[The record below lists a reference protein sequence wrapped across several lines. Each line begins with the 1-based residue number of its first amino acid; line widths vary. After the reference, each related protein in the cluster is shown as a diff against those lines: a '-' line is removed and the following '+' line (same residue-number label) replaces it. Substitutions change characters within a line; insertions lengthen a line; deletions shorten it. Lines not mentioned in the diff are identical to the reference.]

1 MCVSVSF
8 SVVSDSLQPCSLP
21 GSSVHGILQERILE
35 WVAMS
40 SSRDLPDSGIEL
52 TSPVSPSLLVDSLPT
67 EPLGKSFSWLYQ
79 RVMYLP
85 GLGNFCGLLI
95 NWEAGFSL
103 GHRILC
109 YEVTGPCES
118 NIVIW
123 QMRSVCFRYRQSWV
137 ESQFRDDLTVRNWK
151 VYLSPLSPGFLTLS

>member
-1 MCVSVSF
+1 M
-8 SVVSDSLQPCSLP
+8 SDSLWPCSLP
-21 GSSVHGILQERILE
+21 GSSVHGIFQARILE
-35 WVAMS
+35 RVSIS
-40 SSRDLPDSGIEL
+40 SSRGLSWIDPGIEL
-52 TSPVSPSLLVDSLPT
+52 TSPVSPALQVDSLPT

-137 ESQFRDDLTVRNWK
+137 EFQFRDDLTVRNWK